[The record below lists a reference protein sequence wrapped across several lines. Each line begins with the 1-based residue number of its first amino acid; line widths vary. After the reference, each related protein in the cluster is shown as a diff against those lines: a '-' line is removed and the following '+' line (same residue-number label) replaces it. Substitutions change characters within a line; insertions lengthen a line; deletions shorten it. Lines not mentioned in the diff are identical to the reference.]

1 MKTLHQLMLKD
12 TDYEEILHRKENPSD
27 VKELMEYSDAVD
39 HVVKVWKDGIEAH
52 GVEDAFEVSQEVF
65 GSLIGVRMLI
75 FDLEGY
81 APSVSLIEATKMLSD
96 LKCKMMPMVKSY
108 ARTPTLAQWYMTIGN
123 VIDMSYRNIRR
134 GVNGSK

>member
-1 MKTLHQLMLKD
+1 MKTLHQLMMKD
-12 TDYEEILHRKENPSD
+12 TDYEGVLHRKQDPSN
-27 VKELMEYSDAVD
+27 VKELMEYCNAVD

-75 FDLEGY
+75 IDLEGY
-81 APSVSLIEATKMLSD
+81 SPSVSLIEATKMLSD
-96 LKCKMMPMVKSY
+96 LKCKMLPMVKSY

-134 GVNGSK
+134 DVNGGK